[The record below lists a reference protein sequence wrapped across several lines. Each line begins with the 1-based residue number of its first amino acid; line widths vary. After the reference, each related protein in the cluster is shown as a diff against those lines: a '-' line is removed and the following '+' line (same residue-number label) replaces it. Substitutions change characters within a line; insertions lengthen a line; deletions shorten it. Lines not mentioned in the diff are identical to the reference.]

1 MVEAKSLE
9 IIQQMSLSHLET
21 AALRLA
27 IARGDASIAKS
38 LEVFRSN
45 MDEEALVRNLRDIAR
60 STVAATLEEKGLEI
74 VEADEDEDE
83 ENEEEDE
90 EDEDEDEAGELYPES
105 DATPASRT
113 YEDDFEEDDDEDE
126 DEDEDEDD
134 EEGFT
139 EQKVASPAGGSAGAG
154 EEGGMMADKAARD
167 HVFPILVKELVKEE
181 IMGADDAVTLLKMYM
196 AGSPVIHGALDVYDL
211 DSEMGELVDTLSK
224 AVRSV

>member
-1 MVEAKSLE
+1 VVEAKFLE

-83 ENEEEDE
+83 ENDEEE

-113 YEDDFEEDDDEDE
+113 YEDDFEEDDFEEDD

-139 EQKVASPAGGSAGAG
+139 EQKAASPAGGSAGAG